1 MQAGYGMT
9 PKGMQPYVGVGIG
22 YHF

>member
-1 MQAGYGMT
+1 MT